1 MFLRHGLGGIKRR
14 FTEVVMEDI
23 FVTYWISLPLVIEGS
38 FDLLAV
44 NTTNRKGFVALLFKS
59 ITHYFLVEWGVC
71 VSLNSFRLTVDFS
84 VNLVS
89 FAFVVV
95 LIRKKL
101 ETPRVPVIM

>member
-1 MFLRHGLGGIKRR
+1 M
-14 FTEVVMEDI
+14 VMEDI
-23 FVTYWISLPLVIEGS
+23 FITYWISLPLVIERS

-44 NTTNRKGFVALLFKS
+44 NTANRKGFVALLFKS

-89 FAFVVV
+89 FVFVV

-101 ETPRVPVIM
+101 ETPCVSVMM